1 MIQYAFVLI
10 SRLFEISDIRVNHQY
25 DKKKTLLSTDFKD
38 KILMKVFKVNRVP
51 VVPMSHRPCVITCQ
65 LTLIKSKLMKLRA
78 HNCFFFLSLHITPQ

>member
-25 DKKKTLLSTDFKD
+25 DKKKTLLLTDFKD

-65 LTLIKSKLMKLRA
+65 LTLIKSKLMKLRT
-78 HNCFFFLSLHITPQ
+78 HN